1 MQMQMNQAAAASQ
14 AIKKVLL
21 LHGGPAVTHAYLEA
35 MESFLPDASIEMYY
49 YQLGCGNSDIP
60 DDPSL
65 WTLERYTEEVEEV
78 RRGLEE
84 LRVLRPFVWRHTRD

>member
-1 MQMQMNQAAAASQ
+1 M
-14 AIKKVLL
+14 
-21 LHGGPAVTHAYLEA
+21 THVYLEA

-65 WTLERYTEEVEEV
+65 STLERYTEEVEEV
-78 RRGLEE
+78 RRGLGLENFVFYRHSCGGICAIE
-84 LRVLRPFVWRHTRD
+84 YALRIRNIRAVW